1 MIERDV
7 DKSRGHQQE
16 GSVQTG
22 GTQTNH
28 DNGGQYKPKKKF
40 KGNWYNCKKRGY
52 IVKNY
57 WSKKKHE
64 ESDAIIFNQMKDN
77 DNEWEVEALIAIKE
91 EELALTVI
99 IPS

>member
-1 MIERDV
+1 M
-7 DKSRGHQQE
+7 K
-16 GSVQTG
+16 
-22 GTQTNH
+22 
-28 DNGGQYKPKKKF
+28 
-40 KGNWYNCKKRGY
+40 NC
-52 IVKNY
+52 
-57 WSKKKHE
+57 WSKKKYE